1 MNKKIAVIG
10 AGNMGSA
17 MIRGLV
23 KTNFL
28 PAKNITAADR
38 TTGTL
43 QVLRD
48 ELSIEATNNNGEAV
62 KDADVIILAV
72 KPYLIGCIIEEIR
85 PNLKHDTIVT
95 SIATGFSLTDAADA
109 LGEDIKFARAMPNTA
124 VQVGLGMTGIVPNE
138 NLTAED
144 QKYLLALFQAFGY
157 AEIVSES
164 QLDAVTGV
172 SGSSPTLVFM
182 MIESMADA
190 AVSQGL
196 TRDQSLNFAAQA
208 VKGAAEM
215 VLQTGK
221 HPGELKDAVCTPGG
235 TSIEEVR
242 VAEKLNL
249 RGTVAEAIIA
259 GIKKSAQLREK

>member
-1 MNKKIAVIG
+1 MNKKIAIIG

-23 KTNFL
+23 KTKFL
-28 PAKNITAADR
+28 PPQNITAADR

-48 ELSIEATNNNGEAV
+48 DLSIEATNNNAEAV

-72 KPYLIGCIIEEIR
+72 KPYLVGHVIAEIQ
-85 PNLKHDTIVT
+85 PNLKENVIVT
-95 SIATGFSLTDAADA
+95 SIATGFSLADAADA
-109 LGEDIKFARAMPNTA
+109 LGEHIKFARAMPNTA
-124 VQVGLGMTGIVPNE
+124 VQVGLGMTGIVPND

-144 QKYLLALFQAFGY
+144 QKYLLSLFQTFGY
-157 AEIVSES
+157 AEMVSEA

-182 MIESMADA
+182 MIEAMADA

-196 TRDQSLNFAAQA
+196 TREQSLNFAAQA

-242 VAEKLNL
+242 VAENLNL
-249 RGTVAEAIIA
+249 RGTVMAAIIA
-259 GIKKSAQLREK
+259 GIEKSVQLRKK